1 MPRQPGRGSL
11 PHWAEFEHRTSK
23 LSLQQHT
30 SSNKATPAIAPL
42 PMVQT
47 YLNQYRER
55 GENEGTEKLN
65 DILGPR
71 WKVTEEEFD
80 PRNLQLL

>member
-1 MPRQPGRGSL
+1 
-11 PHWAEFEHRTSK
+11 
-23 LSLQQHT
+23 
-30 SSNKATPAIAPL
+30 
-42 PMVQT
+42 MVQT